1 MNIIITG
8 GNGFLG
14 SIIAGRLRPAHQV
27 VTVGRGSTNDVVCDL
42 AGSIPVLPASDMVVH
57 AAGKAHAVPGNESE
71 AKEIFR
77 VNVTGTSNLLR
88 ALEKN
93 PPQTLV
99 FISSVA
105 VYGCDHG
112 ELIPE
117 SHPLN
122 ATDPY
127 GRSKIEAEAL
137 VMEWG
142 GRLNKQ
148 VVVLRL
154 PLIVGPA
161 APGNLGAMTRAI
173 RGGYYFRIGEGK
185 ARRSVVR
192 AEDVAGLIPKLHGN
206 SGIYNLTD
214 GVNPMVSEI
223 ENYVAQSM
231 KKSIRSIP
239 PRVASWLAKAGDF
252 IPAFPINSRKWNKL
266 TQSLT
271 FSDNL
276 ARQQLG
282 WSPAP
287 FYMDFLIG

>member
-1 MNIIITG
+1 
-8 GNGFLG
+8 
-14 SIIAGRLRPAHQV
+14 
-27 VTVGRGSTNDVVCDL
+27 
-42 AGSIPVLPASDMVVH
+42 
-57 AAGKAHAVPGNESE
+57 
-71 AKEIFR
+71 
-77 VNVTGTSNLLR
+77 
-88 ALEKN
+88 
-93 PPQTLV
+93 
-99 FISSVA
+99 
-105 VYGCDHG
+105 
-112 ELIPE
+112 
-117 SHPLN
+117 
-122 ATDPY
+122 
-127 GRSKIEAEAL
+127 
-137 VMEWG
+137 
-142 GRLNKQ
+142 
-148 VVVLRL
+148 
-154 PLIVGPA
+154 
-161 APGNLGAMTRAI
+161 MTRAI